1 MILVAAVAV
10 TMVALAVAVAAA
22 EVVAVVVDDVFYF
35 IQGQHFVHLQYN
47 CNHNTRKTAQT
58 IHHHA
63 YHIYSSISVSFIHGL
78 ILHCCQS
85 KSHEPLKRFYTHL
98 PPLQWLICS

>member
-1 MILVAAVAV
+1 MILVVAAV
-10 TMVALAVAVAAA
+10 
-22 EVVAVVVDDVFYF
+22 VVAVVVVVVTVVADDVVYL
-35 IQGQHFVHLQYN
+35 IEAQHFVHLQYN
-47 CNHNTRKTAQT
+47 CNHNTRKTAQA

-63 YHIYSSISVSFIHGL
+63 YHIYSSMSVSFIHGL